1 MSRFGPGVILNDP
14 AYIDASAQVYGKVT
28 IENGSSLWPNVV
40 IRSEMHDVQIGKF
53 TNIQDFVMI
62 HIGYATPTRIGDYCS
77 ITHHCT
83 IHGCTIGD
91 NCLIGI
97 NATIMDN
104 CVIGDNC
111 VIAGHTYLKDNTIIP
126 DNSIVMGLPGK
137 VVRTQNSFVENRQN
151 AMLYHRNALAY
162 AKGDHRTW
170 ETLADFDEEIQ
181 SINDAFDGRYGTRK
195 GD

>member
-181 SINDAFDGRYGTRK
+181 SINEAFDARYGPRK

>member
-151 AMLYHRNALAY
+151 AMLYHRNAISLYLKPASENIRS
-162 AKGDHRTW
+162 ALKTW
-170 ETLADFDEEIQ
+170 STPA
-181 SINDAFDGRYGTRK
+181 TR
-195 GD
+195 

>member
-170 ETLADFDEEIQ
+170 EALADFDEEIQ
-181 SINDAFDGRYGTRK
+181 SINDAFDAHYGPRK

>member
-1 MSRFGPGVILNDP
+1 MTRFGPDVLLNDP
-14 AYIDASAQVYGKVT
+14 AYIHANVQIYGKVT
-28 IENGSSLWPNVV
+28 IEHGSSLWPNSV
-40 IRSEMHDVQIGKF
+40 IRSEVHEVRIGKF

-62 HIGYATPTRIGDYCS
+62 HIGYGTPVHIGDYCS
-77 ITHHCT
+77 ITHHST
-83 IHGCTIGD
+83 LHGCTIGD

-137 VVRTQNSFVENRQN
+137 VVRTHNSFVENRQN
-151 AMLYHRNALAY
+151 AMLYYRNALAY
-162 AKGDHRTW
+162 AKGNYRTW
-170 ETLADFDEEIQ
+170 ENLADIDKEIE
-181 SINDAFDGRYGTRK
+181 SINEAFQALYGAQA
-195 GD
+195 DE